1 MSTDGADEQTVQSGG
16 PRHAGVWVRVV
27 ANLLDLIIMGAPV
40 LLLVS
45 LIVDVE
51 SKTGGSSASLGD
63 LYNAGTLIQAAL
75 FGIATI
81 LLWVNWDG
89 RTPGKKL
96 TKIKIVSYPGYSA
109 FSYGTAT
116 LRTVLSLT
124 GVLTL
129 GLLYLVMAI
138 MIGVRSDKRGFHDIA
153 AGTCVIHDE

>member
-1 MSTDGADEQTVQSGG
+1 MSADSAEEQTVQSGG

-27 ANLLDLIIMGAPV
+27 ANLLDLVIMGAPV

-45 LIVDVE
+45 LIVDAE
-51 SKTGGSSASLGD
+51 SEAKGSAVSLAD
-63 LYNAGTLIQAAL
+63 FYNAGTLIQAAL
-75 FGIATI
+75 LGIVTVV
-81 LLWVNWDG
+81 LWVNWDG

-96 TKIKIVSYPGYSA
+96 AKIKIVSYPGYSA